1 LGEVLLEVDSAV
13 ERVLEKI
20 TINDVVQRLKP
31 CGAAVSSKP
40 IEKNGKKKHYDQKQ
54 LALSD
59 LRARAKSRR
68 ARAFRTA

>member
-1 LGEVLLEVDSAV
+1 MEVDSAV

-31 CGAAVSSKP
+31 CGGATTSKTL
-40 IEKNGKKKHYDQKQ
+40 EKNGRKKGYDQEQ
-54 LALSD
+54 IALPA
-59 LRARAKSRR
+59 LRAGAKSRR